1 MATRKDLLKAHT
13 FTSQRL
19 INALVSRNPDEQQ
32 PPLRR
37 IKTGTLVGA
46 LIATLITAGF
56 GVWGLLDPG
65 ANKKW
70 KAGGDIAI
78 VDTTS
83 GVSYVY
89 DAESKL
95 LHPTPNVASARL
107 AAGSPSVMKV
117 GGHSLVDEPRGNAVG
132 IPEAPSVL
140 PEEKTLKAFPM
151 RACAGPKNEAGL
163 RPTTLEFA
171 SPTAEERDDVPLL
184 LRGRDGTLVLVI
196 DGRGHRLPKNRV
208 NPPAF
213 LTARDYVPIDVSDAF
228 IGALQLGKDLYPL
241 VVEGQGGEPN
251 ERQGALRVGDIGSVG
266 GENGRK
272 QWWILQKDG
281 YSRITELDAELLLA
295 EGTKQIPN
303 LEIADVNKY
312 LSSQSELND
321 DDLPNDIP
329 AAPERVAGDAG
340 VCATWPAA
348 GRNAIVTVRVTNTP
362 KVTTEVRPDSKLAD
376 RVVQPPGRGALIQNA
391 STVDAAGTSML
402 VMDGMAYEID
412 QEASRIALGF
422 KKAPVRVQSQILSMI
437 PSGLPDHVVLS
448 QAAASHPLP

>member
-1 MATRKDLLKAHT
+1 MATRKDLLKAHS

-19 INALVSRNPDEQQ
+19 INALVSRNPDEQA

-37 IKTGTLVGA
+37 IQTGTLVGA
-46 LIATLITAGF
+46 LVATLITAGF

-65 ANKKW
+65 ANKRW
-70 KAGGDIAI
+70 KSGSDIAI

-89 DAESKL
+89 DAESQL
-95 LHPTPNVASARL
+95 LHPTPNIASARL
-107 AAGSPSVMKV
+107 AAGSPDVMKV
-117 GGHSLVDEPRGNAVG
+117 GGRSLVDEPRGNPIG
-132 IPEAPSVL
+132 IPEAPAVL

-151 RACAGPKNEAGL
+151 RACAGPRNEAGK

-171 SPTAEERDDVPLL
+171 APTAQGDDVPVL

-196 DGRGHRLPKNRV
+196 EGRGHKLPKNKV

-213 LTARDYVPIDVSDAF
+213 LTARDYVPVDVSDAF
-228 IGALQLGKDLYPL
+228 LGALQVGHDLYPL
-241 VVEGQGGEPN
+241 LVEGQGSEPG
-251 ERQGALRVGDIGSVG
+251 ERQGALRVGEVG
-266 GENGRK
+266 AVTNENGRK

-281 YSRITELDAELLLA
+281 YSRITELDAEILLA

-303 LEIADVNKY
+303 LKIEDVNKY

-321 DDLPNDIP
+321 DDLPGDIP
-329 AAPERVAGDAG
+329 AAPQRIADDAG

-348 GRNAIVTVRVTNTP
+348 GKPARVTVRETNVP
-362 KVTTEVRPDSKLAD
+362 KVSTEVRPDSRLAD

-391 STVDAAGTSML
+391 STVDPAGTSML
-402 VMDGMAYEID
+402 VMDGLAYEID
-412 QEASRIALGF
+412 QASSRAALGF
-422 KKAPVRVQSQILSMI
+422 KNPPVRVPAQILSMI

-448 QAAASHPLP
+448 QGAASHPLP